1 MESSKLKQIKNKILE
16 VCSVGMKSLSKIGL
30 FHVFGSYTIN
40 RVIAFITNTVIVRL
54 LSKEEFGV
62 FGSAYN
68 VYSLFIILNGFG
80 MINAVLLYC
89 SEERGEQEKRSLY
102 RYTLKWGFFSA
113 VLLSAGMLLYGF
125 YGRVGIQE
133 SSRYIIALS
142 VLPLFDYVQQY
153 ILVFYRIRCDNK
165 TFARLLTI
173 NTCAHFLFDCAGA
186 LMWGVGGTIA
196 GRYLAY
202 IVTIAVGTLVGKE
215 TFKRA
220 GKSTGLPATQ
230 KRDIWNY
237 ALKSG
242 SASAL
247 NQIVYLIDIALISYL
262 VSDAMVVASYKTA
275 AMIPE
280 ALSFIP
286 QSVIVTVLPYF
297 ARKQQD
303 GEWVKDKSKKLFIGM
318 AAMNFLISLFL
329 WIMAPFIIEILWGE
343 KYLDSVPYFRI
354 LSISYFFLGTFR
366 LFSTNLLAIFHRV
379 TFNFSISLLT
389 GVSNILLDYFMVKKY
404 GAIGAAWATLFT
416 VVIASLCSFPYLIY
430 VIKRKDSS

>member
-1 MESSKLKQIKNKILE
+1 MESSKLKQIKNKILK
-16 VCSVGMKSLSKIGL
+16 VYSVGMKSLSKIGL
-30 FHVFGSYTIN
+30 FHVFGSYTLS
-40 RVIAFITNTVIVRL
+40 RVIAFVTNAVIVRL
-54 LSKEEFGV
+54 LSKEEFGI

-68 VYSLFIILNGFG
+68 VYNLFIILNGFG
-80 MINAVLLYC
+80 MINATLLYC
-89 SEERGEQEKRSLY
+89 SEERPEQEKQSLY
-102 RYTLKWGFFSA
+102 EYTLRWGFFSA
-113 VLLSAGMLLYGF
+113 VLLSAGMLLYGL
-125 YGRVGIQE
+125 YGRVGVQD
-133 SSRYIIALS
+133 SSCYIIALS
-142 VLPLFDYVQQY
+142 ALPIFDYVQQY

-173 NTCAHFLFDCAGA
+173 NTCAHFLFDCTGA
-186 LMWGVGGTIA
+186 LMWGVSGTIA
-196 GRYLAY
+196 GRYLSY
-202 IVTIAVGTLVGKE
+202 IVTIIIGVLVGKDR
-215 TFKRA
+215 FRKS
-220 GKSTGLPATQ
+220 GKSAQLPATQ
-230 KRDIWNY
+230 KKAIWNY

-242 SASAL
+242 GASAL
-247 NQIVYLIDIALISYL
+247 NQIVYLIDIALISCL

-275 AMIPE
+275 TMIPE

-297 ARKQQD
+297 ARKQQNR
-303 GEWVKDKSKKLFIGM
+303 EWVKDKSKKLFVGM

-329 WIMAPFIIEILWGE
+329 WIMAPFIIEILWGK

-366 LFSTNLLAIFHRV
+366 LFSTNLLAVFHRV
-379 TFNFSISLLT
+379 TFNLSISLLT
-389 GVSNILLDYFMVKKY
+389 GVSNMLLDYFMIKKY